1 MINLLLQLSKLASNV
16 SCVTIQHRCIPST
29 DLAWMVQDNHLSCE
43 ASCFH
48 WWIIFAVTSH
58 TATANIF
65 DGHVLDIEAHV
76 VPRKS
81 FAQSFM
87 MHFNRLY
94 FSCNIDWSKGDHHAR
109 FQNTSLHS
117 AHRDSTDT
125 TNFVDVL
132 EGQTQGL
139 ISWTSWWQDAIQSF
153 KQRSSTGVAI
163 FTGDFPSLEP
173 RHISTWLQHV
183 VTIPTRNWHKCNCV
197 WVVANFLNVGAD
209 FLNDFLISLLAV
221 GWLSGIHFVNTNNS
235 LFHTQCVSQKGMLT
249 GLPILGDTCFKF
261 TNTSSDNQ
269 DSTVSLRRACN
280 HVFYEGLCVR
290 GHQ

>member
-1 MINLLLQLSKLASNV
+1 DWGGRYWGYYSFSLLSLLGRLGDLASSSCFLVHCFDDTHSNRLSHVTNSKTAQRRIVRKALNTHGLARNHINDGSITRFQEFGAIFQLLSRTTINLLLQLSKLASNV

-29 DLAWMVQDNHLSCE
+29 DLAWMVQDNHLSYE

-58 TATANIF
+58 IATANIF

-139 ISWTSWWQDAIQSF
+139 ISWTTQS
-153 KQRSSTGVAI
+153 A
-163 FTGDFPSLEP
+163 
-173 RHISTWLQHV
+173 
-183 VTIPTRNWHKCNCV
+183 
-197 WVVANFLNVGAD
+197 
-209 FLNDFLISLLAV
+209 
-221 GWLSGIHFVNTNNS
+221 
-235 LFHTQCVSQKGMLT
+235 
-249 GLPILGDTCFKF
+249 
-261 TNTSSDNQ
+261 
-269 DSTVSLRRACN
+269 
-280 HVFYEGLCVR
+280 
-290 GHQ
+290 